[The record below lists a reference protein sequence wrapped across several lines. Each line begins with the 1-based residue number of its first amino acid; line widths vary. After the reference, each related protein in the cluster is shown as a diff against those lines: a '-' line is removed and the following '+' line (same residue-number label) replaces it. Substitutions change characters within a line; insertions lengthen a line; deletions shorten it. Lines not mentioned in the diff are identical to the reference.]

1 MSDIVFGQGTPPAGP
16 RRKMRIFMV
25 NLTHEETGVDG
36 FIHITTLRGSHGP
49 AIAWYTDRPDGDL
62 PSVAVTIEAEPR
74 SVNHGVDS
82 AQWRGVEAAVLRWVA
97 LNRDDLLHFWE
108 VGATWTGAAVNDFI
122 DRLKKLP

>member
-1 MSDIVFGQGTPPAGP
+1 M
-16 RRKMRIFMV
+16 
-25 NLTHEETGVDG
+25 
-36 FIHITTLRGSHGP
+36 
-49 AIAWYTDRPDGDL
+49 
-62 PSVAVTIEAEPR
+62 AVTIDAEPR